1 MLLHPTSN
9 FKIVWQLVIC
19 CIVVQTAI
27 LTPVRVAFIDDD
39 STIEQ
44 IWLYSDLVYD
54 VIFLVD
60 IFLNFIT
67 IVELENGSQVCDRK
81 EIAIIYLK
89 SWFFV
94 DLISSVPVNLIL
106 FGQLNDTAVSF
117 KFIKLFK
124 IITLYR
130 LLTISKYLKLSY

>member
-1 MLLHPTSN
+1 M
-9 FKIVWQLVIC
+9 
-19 CIVVQTAI
+19 VQTAI

-67 IVELENGSQVCDRK
+67 IVELENGSSVTGRK

-89 SWFFV
+89 SWFLV

-106 FGQLNDTAVSF
+106 FG
-117 KFIKLFK
+117 
-124 IITLYR
+124 
-130 LLTISKYLKLSY
+130 